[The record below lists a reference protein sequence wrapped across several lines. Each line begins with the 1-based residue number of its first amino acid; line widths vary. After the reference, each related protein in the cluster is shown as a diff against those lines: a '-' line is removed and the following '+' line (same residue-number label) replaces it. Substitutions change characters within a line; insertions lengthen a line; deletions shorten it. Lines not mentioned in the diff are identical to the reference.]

1 MGVYLIQYSQII
13 TIFSAHIGHQMA
25 VTKSELKLE
34 LESSI
39 KLLNLNLALK
49 ENTWVDGLI

>member
-1 MGVYLIQYSQII
+1 
-13 TIFSAHIGHQMA
+13 MA
-25 VTKSELKLE
+25 VTKSELELE

-39 KLLNLNLALK
+39 KLLNLNRALI